1 MLLFPALLGHRWVCY
16 SWNLHINTITVLDP
30 ALADVPDGR
39 AVRTHKHLVNM
50 IKSAIQSA
58 MVEAYYEWQYD
69 WESGHVEVIRPPP
82 CLWRGMNHSGF
93 AVARFCSAF
102 DGTMASVMNDNILAQ
117 NRDQDLLLDALKLG
131 GNKGYIPA
139 DIV

>member
-16 SWNLHINTITVLDP
+16 SWNLHINTITVLDL

-58 MVEAYYEWQYD
+58 MAEAYYEWQYD

-102 DGTMASVMNDNILAQ
+102 DGTMVSVMNDNVSTSH
-117 NRDQDLLLDALKLG
+117 G
-131 GNKGYIPA
+131 S
-139 DIV
+139 

>member
-1 MLLFPALLGHRWVCY
+1 
-16 SWNLHINTITVLDP
+16 
-30 ALADVPDGR
+30 
-39 AVRTHKHLVNM
+39 
-50 IKSAIQSA
+50 
-58 MVEAYYEWQYD
+58 
-69 WESGHVEVIRPPP
+69 
-82 CLWRGMNHSGF
+82 MNHSGF

-102 DGTMASVMNDNILAQ
+102 DGTMASVMNDNISTSHASKALTFCLKILAQ

>member
-1 MLLFPALLGHRWVCY
+1 M
-16 SWNLHINTITVLDP
+16 SITIHITNIFDF
-30 ALADVPDGR
+30 
-39 AVRTHKHLVNM
+39 M
-50 IKSAIQSA
+50 CFS
-58 MVEAYYEWQYD
+58 
-69 WESGHVEVIRPPP
+69 
-82 CLWRGMNHSGF
+82 MNHSGF

-102 DGTMASVMNDNILAQ
+102 DGTMASVMNDNVSTSHASKALTFCLKVRQPIIDPPSETHIAQKLNLYYGMQILAQ